1 MADQICPICKASVDP
16 SQRYPN
22 YVCIDCQARMVD
34 SKGKPIHFYNTDILG
49 TGVTPDE
56 PAWIDGIEV
65 YASEAHF
72 GGIVIRLKKIN

>member
-1 MADQICPICKASVDP
+1 
-16 SQRYPN
+16 
-22 YVCIDCQARMVD
+22 MVD
-34 SKGKPIHFYNTDILG
+34 SQGKPIHFYNTDILG

-72 GGIVIRLKKIN
+72 GGIVIRPKQVPSAR